1 MKKVLLLG
9 GSGFIGSA
17 IAEALTKRGDFVTV
31 PTRDRER
38 AKHLLLLPTCDVV
51 SANVRDP
58 ATLEALIGSHDV
70 VINLIG
76 ILHGDFN
83 EVHVEFPRRVAEACA
98 KLGVKRL
105 IHMSAIGADAGA
117 DAAAPSNY
125 LASRGRGEAA
135 VREIAKRSGLAVT
148 IFRPSVVYGQGDQFL
163 NMFMGLVKLFPVIPL
178 GSPDAT
184 FQVVWVEDV
193 ARAVAM
199 SINMP
204 AAVGKTYPLVG
215 PKVYTL
221 RQLLEFVIWLSGKRR
236 FIVGLGS
243 ALSTM
248 QATVFEFLPGKIMTR
263 DNLASMQVPNTSDE
277 PFPSIFGRA
286 ARMEETVCGY
296 LRSGCGRA
304 QYQHF
309 REGVAPAGT
318 RPFQQSE

>member
-38 AKHLLLLPTCDVV
+38 AKHLLMLPTCDVV

-58 ATLEALIGSHDV
+58 ATLETLIGGHDV

-105 IHMSAIGADAGA
+105 IHMSAIGADVS
-117 DAAAPSNY
+117 APSNY
-125 LASRGRGEAA
+125 LTSRGRGEAA
-135 VREIAKRSGLAVT
+135 VRDVANRTGLAVT
-148 IFRPSVVYGQGDQFL
+148 IFRPSVVYGKGDSFL

-193 ARAVAM
+193 ARAIAM
-199 SINMP
+199 SIGMP
-204 AAVGKTYPLVG
+204 EAIGKTYPLVG

-221 RQLLEFVIWLSGKRR
+221 RQLIEFVILLSGKRR
-236 FIVGLGS
+236 AVIGLS
-243 ALSTM
+243 PALSM
-248 QATVFEFLPGKIMTR
+248 LQATVFGLLPGKIMTR
-263 DNLASMQVPNTSDE
+263 DNVASMQVPNTSNE
-277 PFPSIFGRA
+277 PFPAIFGRA
-286 ARMEETVCGY
+286 APMEETVYGY
-296 LRSGCGRA
+296 MHSGSGRG

-309 REGVAPAGT
+309 REGVDSAASQPSQ
-318 RPFQQSE
+318 RSD